1 MSARPHVVDRA
12 LAAYGG
18 ARDARTGAYI
28 GGARADAALATYA
41 RDDTRDARATK
52 RATNGLAFARSV
64 DATARELAGFGAR
77 NAVVAL
83 GIECSET
90 FLRYWLACAQCGA
103 CAAPLNGRWDAA
115 EAAAAARGAGAEVV
129 ILDDAHDARWSKAGF
144 RDVGIVVFDASPEEG
159 SGDEDEG
166 WTKAYRRRADDACA
180 MCYTSGTSGSPK
192 AVMLSHGSVCAATRA
207 KLEVVGYDAGDTYL
221 HVAPLYHVGGLSS
234 AHATLAAGAN
244 HVFVNKFDP
253 DLVLRIIVDEGVTA
267 FIAVPAMMRELV
279 DSRGGDTVFPTVRK
293 ILVGAGR
300 LTDELYNSIRHVFP
314 NAKVTMAYGMTETTS
329 SVTFLSPEDARFE
342 LDADSTFAGNA
353 APGVEVKTDA
363 EGQLLVR
370 GSSLMLGYVGVDRT
384 ETFDADGW
392 FATGDLGA
400 VGEARGEETGS
411 RVWLRGRAKEM
422 IKSGGENVSPE
433 EVERILNK
441 HANVEASV
449 VIGAPHT
456 KWGEAVVAIV
466 KLRATAS
473 DTEAEHRTAL
483 RDWCAKSELAR
494 FKIPKCFVFTED
506 LRSNAMGKLMRD
518 ATYRA
523 NVLAIEHA
531 VSRVR

>member
-18 ARDARTGAYI
+18 ARDARAGAYV
-28 GGARADAALATYA
+28 GGARADAAFVTYA
-41 RDDTRDARATK
+41 REEARDARARK

-64 DATARELAGFGAR
+64 DATARELESFGASD
-77 NAVVAL
+77 AVVAL

-103 CAAPLNGRWDAA
+103 CAAPLNGRWDAKA
-115 EAAAAARGAGAEVV
+115 AAAAARDAGAALV
-129 ILDDAHDARWSKAGF
+129 ILDDAHDARWSAAAFG
-144 RDVGIVVFDASPEEG
+144 DVGIAVFHPSLG
-159 SGDEDEG
+159 KRSRDEDEG
-166 WTKAYRRRADDACA
+166 WTKAYGRRADDACA
-180 MCYTSGTSGSPK
+180 MCYTSGTAGAPK
-192 AVMLSHGSVCAATRA
+192 AVMLSHGGVCAATRA

-244 HVFVNKFDP
+244 HVFMNKFDP
-253 DLVLRIIVDEGVTA
+253 DVVLRILVEEGVTA

-279 DSRGGDTVFPTVRK
+279 DSRGDDEVFPTVRK

-300 LTDELYNSIRHVFP
+300 LTDELYNSIRRVFP
-314 NAKVTMAYGMTETTS
+314 NAKVTMAYGMTEATS
-329 SVTFLSPEDARFE
+329 SVTFLSPEDARLE

-353 APGVEVKTDA
+353 APGVEVTTDA
-363 EGQLLVR
+363 DGQLLVR

-400 VGEARGEETGS
+400 VGEARGEEIGS

-441 HANVEASV
+441 HADVEASV

-473 DTEAEHRTAL
+473 GTEAEHRTAL
-483 RDWCAKSELAR
+483 RDWCEKSELAR
-494 FKIPKCFVFTED
+494 FKIPKCFVFTEV

-518 ATYRA
+518 STYRA
-523 NVLAIEHA
+523 NHLAIEEA

>member
-115 EAAAAARGAGAEVV
+115 EAAAAARDAGAEVV

-392 FATGDLGA
+392 FDTGDISSIDPAGYMTI
-400 VGEARGEETGS
+400 VD
-411 RVWLRGRAKEM
+411 RAKDV
-422 IKSGGENVSPE
+422 IKSGGEWISSVDLENVAQGHPD
-433 EVERILNK
+433 VMQ
-441 HANVEASV
+441 AC
-449 VIGAPHT
+449 VIGVAHP
-456 KWGEAVVAIV
+456 KWDERPLLLIVAAGDKKDKESIYSFLEDKIAKWWKPDDIV
-466 KLRATAS
+466 FVDELPLGATGKVLKVN
-473 DTEAEHRTAL
+473 L
-483 RDWCAKSELAR
+483 RDQ
-494 FKIPKCFVFTED
+494 FKD
-506 LRSNAMGKLMRD
+506 HLMK
-518 ATYRA
+518 
-523 NVLAIEHA
+523 
-531 VSRVR
+531 

>member
-1 MSARPHVVDRA
+1 M
-12 LAAYGG
+12 
-18 ARDARTGAYI
+18 
-28 GGARADAALATYA
+28 
-41 RDDTRDARATK
+41 
-52 RATNGLAFARSV
+52 
-64 DATARELAGFGAR
+64 
-77 NAVVAL
+77 
-83 GIECSET
+83 
-90 FLRYWLACAQCGA
+90 
-103 CAAPLNGRWDAA
+103 
-115 EAAAAARGAGAEVV
+115 
-129 ILDDAHDARWSKAGF
+129 
-144 RDVGIVVFDASPEEG
+144 
-159 SGDEDEG
+159 
-166 WTKAYRRRADDACA
+166 
-180 MCYTSGTSGSPK
+180 
-192 AVMLSHGSVCAATRA
+192 MLSHGGVCAATRA

-253 DLVLRIIVDEGVTA
+253 DVVLRILVEEGVTA

-279 DSRGGDTVFPTVRK
+279 DSRGDDEVFPTVRK

-300 LTDELYNSIRHVFP
+300 LTDELYNSIRRVFP
-314 NAKVTMAYGMTETTS
+314 NAKVTMAYGMTEATS
-329 SVTFLSPEDARFE
+329 SVTFLSPEDARLE

-353 APGVEVKTDA
+353 APGVEVTTDA
-363 EGQLLVR
+363 DGQLLVR

-400 VGEARGEETGS
+400 VGEARGEEIGS

-441 HANVEASV
+441 HADVEASV

-473 DTEAEHRTAL
+473 GTEAEHRTAL
-483 RDWCAKSELAR
+483 RDWCEKSELAR
-494 FKIPKCFVFTED
+494 FKIPKCFVFTEV

-518 ATYRA
+518 STYRA
-523 NVLAIEHA
+523 NHLAIEEA